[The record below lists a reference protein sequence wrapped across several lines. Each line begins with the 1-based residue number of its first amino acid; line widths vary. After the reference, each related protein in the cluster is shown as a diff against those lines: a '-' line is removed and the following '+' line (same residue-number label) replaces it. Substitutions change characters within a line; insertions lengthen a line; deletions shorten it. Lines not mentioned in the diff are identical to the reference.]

1 MPFETSTVPKPYVD
15 TQDAALQTAINS
27 TNTSLALKA
36 DKTYVDTQD
45 AALQTAINGKLTG
58 SGVANRVAYYDTA
71 SSTTSNANFV
81 FIPASSRLDLLGS
94 VRAYISTGT
103 SSQVLLA
110 PEIDGP
116 KAKFGTTTDA
126 SAFMD
131 IGAYSGANN
140 IDNKARTLKIFNNN
154 APNAVVVDGSTGY
167 VGINTS
173 TPASRLSNTNTQQL
187 MTNGIGVDA
196 TAGINWL
203 NATATLGVFRN
214 TGLGAGVCGV
224 SFQTDASANTNVVI
238 EAASG
243 VTKSQKWA
251 VLGTGDAIHS
261 GNIQLKNTFVQYNQ
275 VASFTADTVGDIRTT
290 KVGGNLQV
298 QQCTVANAV
307 KGAGTW
313 VQPKYALTNSARSSA
328 IFTLGKTLNTAVNIN
343 SATWTDLTWLFCG
356 NAQANAASGVNIR
369 SQFYYDSANNLLR
382 CLSDS
387 QEGFTFILLCVLSG
401 SITSGGTGDVFEIA
415 LFRPDDT
422 TIVRSRLDSTPSAA
436 TVTSGEYGNMNFYIG
451 DGGNDN
457 FQLAPVGT
465 PVSTVP
471 YPVYPTGNAGGFRV
485 KMRRSIG
492 NAVFTLSAARQ
503 EIRLFN

>member
-27 TNTSLALKA
+27 TNTSLASKA

-94 VRAYISTGT
+94 VRTYISTGT

-110 PEIDGP
+110 PETDGP
-116 KAKFGTTTDA
+116 KIKYGTTTDA

-131 IGAYSGANN
+131 VGAYSGANN
-140 IDNKARTLKIFNNN
+140 IDNKTRTLKIFNNN
-154 APNAVVVDGSTGY
+154 APNAVVVDGATGY

-173 TPASRLSNTNTQQL
+173 TPASRWSNTNTQQL

-224 SFQTDASANTNVVI
+224 SFQTDAAANTNVIV

-243 VTKSQKWA
+243 NPKSQKWC
-251 VLGTGDAIHS
+251 VVGTGDSHHS

-328 IFTLGKTLNTAVNIN
+328 VFTLGKTLNTAVNIN

-369 SQFYYDSANNLLR
+369 SQFYYDTANNLLR
-382 CLSDS
+382 CLNDS

-422 TIVRSRLDSTPSAA
+422 TIVRSRLDATPSAA

-485 KMRRSIG
+485 KIRRSVG